1 MSENKQLISRR
12 AVLASA
18 GAAAAATLVDGQ
30 TNPSHAAAEMLGPSR
45 PSHYRFKLG
54 EFEVTTILDGAIQ
67 VPTVNKIFGQ
77 DQKAEDVAALMGANH
92 LPGDKM
98 EIGFTPVVVN
108 TGKEVVLFDSGNGA
122 ARRPKA
128 GNLLV
133 ALKQAGYA
141 PEEIDA
147 VVITHF
153 HPDHIGGLM
162 EDGKPAFPNARYVA
176 GEVEYNFWTA
186 ADQAEGRVG
195 KLANSNVK
203 PLAAKMAFVKPEQE
217 ASPGITA
224 IDAFGHTPGHM
235 GYHIES
241 GNGRLILMADA
252 CNHYVASMQRPDWH
266 VKFDMDKAAAA
277 ATRKKILDMAAAD
290 KVAIAGY
297 HMPFPSVGF
306 VERRDI
312 GYHWVPVSYQFN
324 L

>member
-1 MSENKQLISRR
+1 MKNKTHNMSRR

-18 GAAAAATLVDGQ
+18 GAAAAATLVDGKVSSA
-30 TNPSHAAAEMLGPSR
+30 NAAAEMLGPSM
-45 PSHYRFKLG
+45 PSHFRFKLG
-54 EFEVTTILDGAIQ
+54 EFEVTSILDGAIQ

-77 DQKAEDVAALMGANH
+77 DQKAEDVAALMNANY

-162 EDGKPAFPNARYVA
+162 EGGKPAFPNARYVA
-176 GEVEYNFWTA
+176 GETEYNFWTA

-195 KLANSNVK
+195 KLANTNVK
-203 PLAAKMAFVKPEQE
+203 PLAAKMKFLKPEQE

-224 IDAFGHTPGHM
+224 IDASGHTPGHM
-235 GYHIES
+235 GFHIES
-241 GNGRLILMADA
+241 GKGRLILMADA

-290 KVAIAGY
+290 KVPVAGY
-297 HMPFPSVGF
+297 HMPFPAVGF

-312 GYHWVPVSYQFN
+312 GYRWSPVSYQFN

>member
-1 MSENKQLISRR
+1 MDDKTNQVSRR
-12 AVLASA
+12 AVLATA
-18 GAAAAATLVDGQ
+18 GAAAATALVDGHI
-30 TNPSHAAAEMLGPSR
+30 SSASAAAEMLGPST
-45 PSHYRFKLG
+45 PTHFRFKLG

-67 VPTVNKIFGQ
+67 VPTVNTIFGQ
-77 DQKAEDVAALMGANH
+77 DQTAEDVAALMQANY

-108 TGKEVVLFDSGNGA
+108 TGKEVVLFDTGNGA

-133 ALKQAGYA
+133 ALKLAGYA

-176 GEVEYNFWTA
+176 GETEYNFWTA
-186 ADQAEGRVG
+186 ADKAEGRVG

-203 PLAAKMAFVKPEQE
+203 PLASKMKFVKPEQE

-224 IDAFGHTPGHM
+224 INAFGHTPGHM

-241 GNGRLILMADA
+241 GKGRLILMADA

-266 VKFDMDKAAAA
+266 VKFDMDKEAAA

-290 KVAIAGY
+290 KVPLAGY
-297 HMPFPSVGF
+297 HMPFPAVGF

-312 GYHWVPVSYQFN
+312 GYRWSPVSYQFN